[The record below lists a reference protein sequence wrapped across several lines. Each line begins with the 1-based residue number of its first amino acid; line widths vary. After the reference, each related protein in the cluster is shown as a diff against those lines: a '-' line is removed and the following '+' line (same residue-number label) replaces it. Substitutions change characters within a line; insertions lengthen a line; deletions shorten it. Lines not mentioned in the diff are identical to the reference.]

1 MVTQA
6 SNHELINY
14 IDDNA
19 FLRHLLAHME
29 RNIQD
34 VFIEIVYSFAHLP
47 LSANECLWYYISL
60 RRWGVVLCN
69 LMLGTGTEVNLLSYD
84 RNNNKRNIFM
94 KQTSTRKFLRQQKF
108 SRKFHR
114 KPAKI

>member
-1 MVTQA
+1 MGTQA

-34 VFIEIVYSFAHLP
+34 IFTEIAYSFAHLP
-47 LSANECLWYYISL
+47 AVCKLMSMAHTSPCGGEVRRYKYCAILCYY
-60 RRWGVVLCN
+60 
-69 LMLGTGTEVNLLSYD
+69 LGL
-84 RNNNKRNIFM
+84 K
-94 KQTSTRKFLRQQKF
+94 
-108 SRKFHR
+108 
-114 KPAKI
+114 